1 MTNYSEK
8 LCMASPEAVVRMCS
22 VKKLLLKLCR
32 IHRKTPVRESLL
44 NKATGLQICNFN
56 KETSIQIFSSD
67 FAKILRAPILKN
79 ICERLLIDN

>member
-22 VKKLLLKLCR
+22 VKKLLLKIC

-56 KETSIQIFSSD
+56 KETSIQMFSSD
-67 FAKILRAPILKN
+67 FAKFLRAPILKN
-79 ICERLLIDN
+79 IRERLLTDN

>member
-8 LCMASPEAVVRMCS
+8 LCKASPEAVARMCS

-44 NKATGLQICNFN
+44 NKATGL
-56 KETSIQIFSSD
+56 
-67 FAKILRAPILKN
+67 
-79 ICERLLIDN
+79 